1 MKYYQL
7 FMSSSFDNI
16 NKNFSSREEANK
28 YMEKILYDRRYQV
41 DRIVQKDKHEYECI
55 CENGV
60 RFYIN
65 RVIL

>member
-41 DRIVQKDKHEYECI
+41 DRIVQKDKHEYEYI

-60 RFYIN
+60 RFCIN

>member
-7 FMSSSFDNI
+7 SMYSSFDNI

-28 YMEKILYDRRYQV
+28 YMEKILYNRRYQV
-41 DRIVQKDKHEYECI
+41 DEIIRKDKHEYEYI

>member
-7 FMSSSFDNI
+7 FMYSSFDNI

-41 DRIVQKDKHEYECI
+41 DRIVQKDKHEYEYI

>member
-41 DRIVQKDKHEYECI
+41 DRIVCKDKHEYEYI

-60 RFYIN
+60 RFHIN

>member
-16 NKNFSSREEANK
+16 NKNFSSREAANK

-41 DRIVQKDKHEYECI
+41 DRIVQKDKHEYEYI